1 MKHHFAQLSPII
13 DFPLKFLKNKCEG
26 PEVRGTRPVL
36 VTFENFKDRDEV
48 LRKVSE
54 HRTISKQQYYRNNPN
69 PGVTRWEQFCNSGSY
84 AEEGQCTCGRRPEQT
99 DKRKQG

>member
-1 MKHHFAQLSPII
+1 MKHHFAQLLPII
-13 DFPLKFLKNKCEG
+13 DLPLKFLKNKCEG

-48 LRKVSE
+48 LRKASE
-54 HRTISKQQYYRNNPN
+54 HRTKQQYYRNNPN

-84 AEEGQCTCGRRPEQT
+84 AEEGQCTCGGRPKQT
-99 DKRKQG
+99 DQRKQG